1 MPVICR
7 AEPTSGAVHIISL
20 RPYANANGTT
30 GGQVYVRVD
39 SAAFCSTDT
48 FMINLGFGGAKE
60 IYAAALSAMVA
71 GKSVQLEVVGTGCG
85 GWGTTLQ
92 SIYILNQ

>member
-1 MPVICR
+1 
-7 AEPTSGAVHIISL
+7 
-20 RPYANANGTT
+20 
-30 GGQVYVRVD
+30 
-39 SAAFCSTDT
+39 
-48 FMINLGFGGAKE
+48 MINLGFGGAKE